1 MAKSFLLFLP
11 EEVHAAAK
19 VRAAQEQI
27 TLASLIQRAILAYL
41 RNEGGPSRQ
50 NQKRRKTK

>member
-1 MAKSFLLFLP
+1 MKRYLLSLP

-41 RNEGGPSRQ
+41 GNEGGPSRQ